1 MTIRH
6 FSWASIAVVL
16 LLLVSLDSQ
25 ALVEG
30 DASFIDVRT
39 KLDRDRSGKR
49 GDSTDKYF
57 RKISAFAHE
66 KYCANFPI

>member
-6 FSWASIAVVL
+6 FSWASIAVCL
-16 LLLVSLDSQ
+16 LSLVSFDNKC
-25 ALVEG
+25 LVRG

-57 RKISAFAHE
+57 RESFASATGS
-66 KYCANFPI
+66 CCTDCLI